1 MTVLDSLSFTP
12 DPYAP
17 KWAKTQKQFAEGI
30 IRVRRLPD
38 DWDEDEYAF
47 WWLPEKNDEGR
58 IVRAARM
65 SAREKDSYTVYVAEN
80 QIMTAG
86 RTQVLTYIGAT
97 TGNSTGFA
105 KYLAI
110 GTGAILAPNPANT
123 SLATEVFRKAQASNT
138 VQGTQVDI
146 NFALLS
152 GDANITM
159 TNCGL
164 FGNAATGTLGSGTM
178 YTQALFSYVKGA
190 WTIAVDYLV
199 NLL

>member
-1 MTVLDSLSFTP
+1 MTVLDSLTF
-12 DPYAP
+12 
-17 KWAKTQKQFAEGI
+17 KKHGQFAEGI

-38 DWDEDEYAF
+38 EWDEDEYAY
-47 WWLPEKNDEGR
+47 WWLPEKDSEGR
-58 IVRAARM
+58 VLRM
-65 SAREKDSYTVYVAEN
+65 PRMLEREKDRYTVYVAEN

-86 RTQVLTYIGAT
+86 RTQVLTYIGASG
-97 TGNSTGFA
+97 GNTTGFA

-110 GTGAILAPNPANT
+110 GTGTILAPNPANT
-123 SLATEVFRKAQASNT
+123 SLATEAFRKAQASNT

-164 FGNAATGTLGSGTM
+164 FGNTATATLGSGTM

-190 WTIAVDYLV
+190 WTISIDYLV